1 MFGSYPFAMCFSPM
15 PAMRNHDALV
25 MLFFA
30 VFFSVG
36 AAAVSAAILYDD
48 LLEYYTNRQLLRS
61 AEESLTRLESL
72 NADYDGLLRQLRQ
85 DPNLVERIAPVAVG
99 AERTDQNT
107 VNPTV
112 TPAEL
117 DAARRA
123 LTENPAQGTSEPVIP
138 RWLSRCSRPGQ
149 RITLFLS
156 GAFLILLSFMWFGPK
171 KRGGAKG

>member
-1 MFGSYPFAMCFSPM
+1 M
-15 PAMRNHDALV
+15 PAMRKHNVLG

-36 AAAVSAAILYDD
+36 AAAVSGAVLYDD

-61 AEESLTRLESL
+61 AEESLRRLESL
-72 NADYDGLLRQLRQ
+72 NADYDALLRQLWQ

-99 AERTDQNT
+99 AERTQQDT
-107 VNPTV
+107 VNPIV
-112 TPAEL
+112 TPADL

-123 LTENPAQGTSEPVIP
+123 LTEDSGQGASEPVIP
-138 RWLSRCSRPGQ
+138 RWLSRCSQPRQ

-171 KRGGAKG
+171 ERGGAKA